1 MGIQVTSWAANSVT
15 QASKRRTLGE
25 GMTQSKIEFGKLVEL
40 LSEERHSLKE
50 AEARI
55 TQEFSEKIK
64 TELPELD
71 IVLRETKRRG
81 EIAQVT
87 QGYGTPGSTA
97 ATIAVVLLEQREYL
111 LGKILHGTLDMK
123 DIEHILCEGGLQ
135 PTTKLN
141 IVALRKYEYLSQ
153 YIPHTSTGD
162 WSRLVS
168 LIETYTGERVVAN
181 AINGHSVRITLLLP

>member
-1 MGIQVTSWAANSVT
+1 
-15 QASKRRTLGE
+15 
-25 GMTQSKIEFGKLVEL
+25 MTQSKIELGKLVEL
-40 LSEERHSLKE
+40 LSKERHSLKE

-97 ATIAVVLLEQREYL
+97 ATIAVVGRIIKCDYPIT
-111 LGKILHGTLDMK
+111 GIV
-123 DIEHILCEGGLQ
+123 GLQ
-135 PTTKLN
+135 SRDVV
-141 IVALRKYEYLSQ
+141 IVERTSFAVGAPRAVQLGRGQHAFRDQSQ
-153 YIPHTSTGD
+153 QVRWIRSVII
-162 WSRLVS
+162 LVD
-168 LIETYTGERVVAN
+168 LERDPYVAK
-181 AINGHSVRITLLLP
+181 R

>member
-1 MGIQVTSWAANSVT
+1 
-15 QASKRRTLGE
+15 
-25 GMTQSKIEFGKLVEL
+25 MTQSKIEFGKLVEL
-40 LSEERHSLKE
+40 LSEERDSLKE

-55 TQEFSEKIK
+55 TQEFSERIK

-123 DIEHILCEGGLQ
+123 GIELYCVKVGYS
-135 PTTKLN
+135 PP
-141 IVALRKYEYLSQ
+141 R
-153 YIPHTSTGD
+153 
-162 WSRLVS
+162 S
-168 LIETYTGERVVAN
+168 LI
-181 AINGHSVRITLLLP
+181 LLL

>member
-1 MGIQVTSWAANSVT
+1 
-15 QASKRRTLGE
+15 
-25 GMTQSKIEFGKLVEL
+25 MTQSKIEFGKLVEL
-40 LSEERHSLKE
+40 LSEERDSLKE
-50 AEARI
+50 AEASI
-55 TQEFSEKIK
+55 TRAFSEKIK

-111 LGKILHGTLDMK
+111 LGKILHGTLGMK
-123 DIEHILCEGGLQ
+123 GIEHILCEDGLQ

-141 IVALRKYEYLSQ
+141 IIALRKYEYLSQ